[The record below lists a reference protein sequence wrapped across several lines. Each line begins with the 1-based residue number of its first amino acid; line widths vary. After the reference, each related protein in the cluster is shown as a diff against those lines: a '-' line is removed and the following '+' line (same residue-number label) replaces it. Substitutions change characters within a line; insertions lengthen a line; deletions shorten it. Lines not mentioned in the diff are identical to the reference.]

1 MKLSEDEIR
10 KITFETIQQLG
21 DKAKPE
27 LVKEEVRKKVEA
39 MSGGEYIFKQG
50 DTTSGRVIL
59 TSFGLN
65 KPGIV
70 AAVTRALGDSNC
82 DIQDLSQKIMGDFFT
97 MIMIVDISGSNK
109 DLKEIQSEMNRVAE
123 EIKIK
128 IYLQHEDVF
137 RYMHR
142 I

>member
-1 MKLSEDEIR
+1 MKLTEDEIR
-10 KITFETIQQLG
+10 KITFETINELG
-21 DKAKPE
+21 KDATPSE
-27 LVKEEVRKKVEA
+27 IKEAVRKKIESMA
-39 MSGGEYIFKQG
+39 DYDLKLKSGEI
-50 DTTSGRVIL
+50 TSGRVIL

-70 AAVTRALGDSNC
+70 AAVTKALAESNC
-82 DIQDLSQKIMGDFFT
+82 DIQDLSQRIMGDFFT
-97 MIMIVDISGSNK
+97 MIMIIDISNSQK
-109 DLKEIQSEMNRVAE
+109 DLKEIQNEMAKVAE
-123 EIKIK
+123 ALKIK

>member
-10 KITFETIQQLG
+10 KITFEAIQELG
-21 DKAKPE
+21 DKAAPE
-27 LVKEEVRKKVEA
+27 SIKEAVRKKIELL
-39 MSGGEYIFKQG
+39 SSGEYKPENG
-50 DTTSGRVIL
+50 DISSGRVIL

-70 AAVTRALGDSNC
+70 AAVTKALGDYNC

-97 MIMIVDISGSNK
+97 MIMIIDISSSEK
-109 DLKEIQSEMNRVAE
+109 DLKEVQAEMAKVADE
-123 EIKIK
+123 LKIK